1 MSTLFRFIP
10 RVGASIDPRL
20 DRLIAE
26 HEVTVGRAPDCG
38 VQLKR
43 AGLRYHHAV
52 IREDGQYLSVE
63 ALAGGM
69 LKKDG
74 AEMARVTLRPGESVR
89 IGAYLFALLEADP
102 MGLADHVV
110 TVTAAEEGA
119 FDEAVQTRSYMQRF
133 DIALPNV
140 RLYAFALSVVVF
152 LLFFV
157 VPILFGPTKLG
168 ASWTSTAGREEAALS
183 VHDGIFHSAA
193 LWNVGEIS
201 SAHKAFGTNCKS
213 CHESPFIPVR
223 SSSCLACHSTIGQH
237 ADPHIAPDVDLNKE
251 RCESCHHEHK
261 GMTLATKDDQS
272 DCVSCHRDI
281 KDHAPQTK
289 LRDVTDFGTNHP
301 EFAVSLVQDPATKTV
316 ARFPLDDKN
325 AVDNSHLKFTHM
337 THLKLDKVKKAGEK
351 AGSTCATCH
360 EAAPGGMIFKQVNYE
375 KNCAECHLLQ
385 FEPLHPEWR
394 LPHGHPEDVA
404 NRLRGYYSEAALRGE
419 TFPAPSSDI
428 FAKPGADLPPP
439 TPTGK
444 DMVDAKTAQA
454 MMSAIARS
462 ACGECHVTAP
472 PEPGADPSAWKVL
485 PVYVPD
491 RFLPKAQFRHDKHNT
506 MTCQGCH
513 AAETSD
519 GGVTALIP
527 SIETCKGCHAG
538 QGGASQRISSRC
550 VDCHIFHN
558 PEHPVEGSNLRAAA
572 AATEPGK

>member
-20 DRLIAE
+20 DRSIAE
-26 HEVTVGRAPDCG
+26 PEVTVGRAAGCG
-38 VQLKR
+38 LQLKR
-43 AGLRYHHAV
+43 AGVRYHHAV
-52 IREDGQYLSVE
+52 IREDGQYLSIE
-63 ALAGGM
+63 ALPGGT

-74 AEMARVTLRPGESVR
+74 VETSRVTLRPGDSVR
-89 IGAYLFALLEADP
+89 IGAYLFTLTEADP
-102 MGLADHVV
+102 VDLADHVV

-119 FDEAVQTRSYMQRF
+119 FDEAVQAKSYLQHF
-133 DIALPNV
+133 DITLPNI
-140 RLYAFALSVVVF
+140 RLYAFILSVVVF
-152 LLFFV
+152 LLFFI
-157 VPILFGPTKLG
+157 VPIIFGPTHMG
-168 ASWTSTAGREEAALS
+168 SSWTTKAGREEAALS

-213 CHESPFIPVR
+213 CHENAFVPVR
-223 SSSCLACHSTIGQH
+223 SSSCLACHSGIGQH
-237 ADPHIAPDVDLNKE
+237 ADPHMAPDVDLTKE

-281 KDHAPQTK
+281 KDSAPQTK
-289 LRDVTDFGTNHP
+289 LRDVTDFGTGHP
-301 EFAVSLVQDPATKTV
+301 EFSPSLVQDAATRTV

-337 THLKLDKVKKAGEK
+337 THLKLEKVKKAGEK

-360 EAAPGGMIFKQVNYE
+360 EEAPGGMVFKPVSYDQ
-375 KNCAECHLLQ
+375 NCADCHQLQ

-404 NRLRGYYSEAALRGE
+404 NRLRGYYSEAALRNE

-444 DMVDAKTAQA
+444 QMVDAKTAEA

-462 ACGECHVTAP
+462 ACGECHVTNP
-472 PEPGADPSAWKVL
+472 PEAGADPSAWKVL

-519 GGVTALIP
+519 GGVAALLP
-527 SIETCKGCHAG
+527 GIETCKGCHAG
-538 QGGASQRISSRC
+538 EGGAPQRIASRC
-550 VDCHIFHN
+550 VDCHVFHN
-558 PEHPVEGSNLRAAA
+558 PEHPVEGGNLRAAA
-572 AATEPGK
+572 AAMESGK